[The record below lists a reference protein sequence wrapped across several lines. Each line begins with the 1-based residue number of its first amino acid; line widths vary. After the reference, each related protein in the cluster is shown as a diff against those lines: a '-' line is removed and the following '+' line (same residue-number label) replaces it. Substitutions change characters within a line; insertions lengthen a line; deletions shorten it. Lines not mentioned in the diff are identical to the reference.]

1 MAFVLMLI
9 LFVCVDI
16 IIIGYIGFF
25 CLRDPKCGNAVT
37 KLTGLEYGRF
47 TEVLAQV
54 SLEEA
59 DGEDTLLKTGP
70 DDTAPLKKGAP
81 STAAASLK
89 DMALPKGGKR
99 KRERV
104 VSEDSEGF
112 PKMLVSASKG
122 GVGGPRSARA
132 RSLHKADSGGGE
144 SIDPPSTVE
153 EANAIRQRLSAAVAP
168 KSSAAASAAPN

>member
-1 MAFVLMLI
+1 MVLLSCFDHVRR
-9 LFVCVDI
+9 LA
-16 IIIGYIGFF
+16 
-25 CLRDPKCGNAVT
+25 RDPKCGNAVT
-37 KLTGLEYGRF
+37 KLTGLEYGRL

-70 DDTAPLKKGAP
+70 DGTAPLKKGAP

-89 DMALPKGGKR
+89 DTALPKGGQR

-104 VSEDSEGF
+104 VSEDAEGF
-112 PKMLVSASKG
+112 PKMLVSPPKG
-122 GVGGPRSARA
+122 GEGGPRSARA

-168 KSSAAASAAPN
+168 KSSAAAFAAPN

>member
-1 MAFVLMLI
+1 MQERIVVLLSCFDHVRR
-9 LFVCVDI
+9 LA
-16 IIIGYIGFF
+16 
-25 CLRDPKCGNAVT
+25 RDPKCGNAVT
-37 KLTGLEYGRF
+37 KLTGLEYGRL

-70 DDTAPLKKGAP
+70 DGTAPLKKGAP

-89 DMALPKGGKR
+89 DTALPKGGQR

-104 VSEDSEGF
+104 VSEDAEGF
-112 PKMLVSASKG
+112 PKMLVSPPKG
-122 GVGGPRSARA
+122 GEGGPRSARA

-168 KSSAAASAAPN
+168 KSSAAAFAAPN